1 MHSRK
6 LECAFS
12 CEHGWVRWPLS
23 SCLLSVSASL
33 STSSSGWII
42 NCTSSQRSQATTRA
56 FQDEITSATSSCLM
70 AIFHANTRDSQ
81 RSNLNLQNTRY
92 SLTNIAEQ
100 IPLFFLHTLSD
111 SVKCC
116 RCCKCK
122 CLKCSSTA
130 ILFFSTFAPLL
141 SFIWLCSY
149 HCKYFISLCT

>member
-1 MHSRK
+1 MLFRVNTVESDDRCLH
-6 LECAFS
+6 AFS
-12 CEHGWVRWPLS
+12 LSPRLCQLQVAVELLTARPVRGARQPLEPFRM
-23 SCLLSVSASL
+23 
-33 STSSSGWII
+33 
-42 NCTSSQRSQATTRA
+42 RSRT
-56 FQDEITSATSSCLM
+56 DTSSCLM

-141 SFIWLCSY
+141 SFI
-149 HCKYFISLCT
+149 